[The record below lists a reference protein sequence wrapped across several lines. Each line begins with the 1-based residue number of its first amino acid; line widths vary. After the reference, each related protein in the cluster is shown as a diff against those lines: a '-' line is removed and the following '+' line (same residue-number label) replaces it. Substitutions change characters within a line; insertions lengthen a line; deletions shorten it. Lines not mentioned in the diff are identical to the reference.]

1 MGWLNGWLQGVL
13 LAAGVAFLL
22 RLVRMNAATR
32 YWLWLATLVAVVG
45 LQVTGGWR
53 APDPVVI
60 EDAPVLAVPVP
71 APRGDWLLLVPV
83 VWGLVGLALVARLA
97 WGYRCVLRL
106 VREAAPAPEPW
117 QERLEHWRQLCG
129 ASRAVRLCASA
140 DARAPLS
147 FGLTDPVIV
156 LPASHLEA
164 LSGDEVDHVIL
175 HELAHVER
183 HDDWTKLFQRL
194 VEAVLFFHPAVLW
207 MGRRLQLEREI
218 ACDEWAVA
226 ITGER
231 RSYALCLT
239 HLAEMAAGPS
249 GAEGVLGTGFTTRQL
264 SRRIEMLL
272 ETGRHW
278 SRGASKLVLVAGLAV
293 LAGVAVV
300 AGQVAPLVPAASP
313 QEDRVE
319 ARLREMQE
327 RLERNMQ
334 DRLRAMEI
342 RLREMEEQLIARLKE
357 ERVREV
363 EKDLDVEK
371 MVRKIESLAREK
383 ELAVE
388 PKVREMEKEVR
399 KLHKDAAKELELQM
413 RELEKKM
420 REKARRRYPEI

>member
-13 LAAGVAFLL
+13 LAAGVAVLL
-22 RLVRMNAATR
+22 CAVRTNAATR

-53 APDPVVI
+53 APDPVAI
-60 EDAPVLAVPVP
+60 GDAPILAVPVP
-71 APRGDWLLLVPV
+71 APRGDWLRLVPV

-97 WGYRCVLRL
+97 WGYWYVRRL
-106 VREAAPAPEPW
+106 VREAAPAPDLW
-117 QERLEHWRQLCG
+117 QQRLEHWREACG
-129 ASRAVRLCASA
+129 AGRAVRLCASA
-140 DARAPLS
+140 GARAPLS

-156 LPASHLEA
+156 LPASHLEE

-183 HDDWTKLFQRL
+183 RDDWTKLFQRL

-218 ACDEWAVA
+218 ACDERVVA

-239 HLAEMAAGPS
+239 RLAEMAAGPS
-249 GAEGVLGTGFTTRQL
+249 GAEAVLGTGFTTRQL

-272 ETGRHW
+272 DTGRHW
-278 SRGASKLVLVAGLAV
+278 SRRASRLVLVAGLAV
-293 LAGVAVV
+293 LAVVGVM
-300 AGQVAPLVPAASP
+300 AGQVTPLVPAASP

-319 ARLREMQE
+319 ARLREIQERVDRMVQE
-327 RLERNMQ
+327 RLQ
-334 DRLRAMEI
+334 FMEM
-342 RLREMEEQLIARLKE
+342 RLREMEERMMRLKD

-371 MVRKIESLAREK
+371 MARKIESLAREK
-383 ELAVE
+383 ELAIE
-388 PKVREMEKEVR
+388 PKVREMEKQLR
-399 KLHKDAAKELELQM
+399 KLHEESFKELEPQM
-413 RELEKKM
+413 RELEKKLK
-420 REKARRRYPEI
+420 ERRYPEI